1 MIAEPQT
8 QPDLLLYPDSDGEPM
23 ADNTLQFSWI
33 VLIKENLE
41 ALFGSEPNVFI
52 AGDLLWYPIQ
62 GELTSTAPD
71 VMVVFGCP
79 KGYRGSYKQWEEDNI
94 APQVVFEILS
104 PSNSAR
110 KMMEKLQFYK
120 QHGVEEY
127 YIYDPDTNTLQ
138 GWQRFVTQE
147 SAQGEIRF
155 ISIDPINQWV
165 SPRLGIKF
173 DLSGEEL
180 VIFEPEGNPFV
191 SFSEEKQRRIEA
203 EELLKRYREQ
213 FGNLE

>member
-1 MIAEPQT
+1 MIPQPQT
-8 QPDLLLYPDSDGEPM
+8 QPNLLLYPDSDGEPM

-41 ALFGSEPNVFI
+41 TLFASEPNVFI
-52 AGDLLWYPIQ
+52 AGDLLWYPIE

-71 VMVVFGCP
+71 IMVVFGCP
-79 KGYRGSYKQWEEDNI
+79 KGYRGSYKQWEENNI

-104 PSNSAR
+104 PSNTAR

-127 YIYDPDTNTLQ
+127 YIYDPDTNILQ
-138 GWQRFVTQE
+138 GWQRFVPQE
-147 SAQGEIRF
+147 NQGETRF
-155 ISIDPINQWV
+155 ISIDPIDQWV
-165 SPRLGIKF
+165 SPRLRIKF
-173 DLSGEEL
+173 DLSGKEL
-180 VIFEPEGNPFV
+180 VILDPESHPFM

-203 EELLKRYREQ
+203 EDLLKRYRQQ
-213 FGNLE
+213 FGDLE